1 MWVIQLENEG
11 SAQRIWSTQ
20 GTGMIE
26 ILDQEINGYRQIY
39 ASGGSAGHVSCSIS
53 ACDGRQYAV
62 LMTGYDTFGA
72 DRDPDIDD
80 GCSPDALRH
89 DSNFASRLGTL
100 AEGDYLRSDYLARLE
115 RMLSTRAALGR
126 GDVPQGI
133 TVWRDAKKIGLT
145 AHDNWHEGCVL
156 IVIEKDSV
164 APGDCGQR
172 PEVQVETN
180 TEFLYNGA
188 TYILVGN
195 ASQRIGAI
203 VLGGAY
209 EDDHGQRYIFG
220 SDGHATFPD
229 KKFEF
234 ELYLDQ
240 VGPPC
245 ALYDSFDDVT
255 NHVIYVF
262 KRDAETLMLF
272 AGPAGE

>member
-100 AEGDYLRSDYLARLE
+100 AEGDYLRN
-115 RMLSTRAALGR
+115 
-126 GDVPQGI
+126 
-133 TVWRDAKKIGLT
+133 
-145 AHDNWHEGCVL
+145 DNWHEGCVL